1 MALDPRAPS
10 RVRMPRCRICSAPM
24 PAPRTAHCRLC
35 AEIAHCSGVM
45 IAYVDGSYFPQT
57 RSAGAAAV
65 ILADDGSSRVV
76 SGCVEASSSIE
87 AEASAAL
94 LAVNTLE
101 SHEADSMVIFTDSL
115 VLVRAMR
122 SPSTPAVF
130 RELRQTVYGRRVD
143 WRFLPRGRRHP
154 EHLAAH
160 HEARRVASL
169 SVVAPH
175 RSSWTRARR
184 LQSPESLFVVVAPY
198 WSPERARAACCIAV
212 ADSCGVRCF
221 VQPLSCSNR
230 AEEENAA
237 ISSAIA
243 MLPGLAP
250 VTLFTPGGKR
260 RRLSAA
266 EPPPRALIWRP
277 LSKIPCASPFKSLVP
292 LIKQLA
298 RSCAEGPG
306 TSLPQFGYAVALT
319 PEGDNAPR
327 SYSPAGARD
336 AWEARF

>member
-24 PAPRTAHCRLC
+24 PAPRTAYCRLC

-175 RSSWTRARR
+175 RSSWTRTRR

-243 MLPGLAP
+243 MLPGPGTGYPLHAWRETSPAFCGRAP
-250 VTLFTPGGKR
+250 
-260 RRLSAA
+260 A
-266 EPPPRALIWRP
+266 PRADLAAAVQNPLRQPLQEPRATDQTAGAVLRGRP
-277 LSKIPCASPFKSLVP
+277 
-292 LIKQLA
+292 
-298 RSCAEGPG
+298 RH
-306 TSLPQFGYAVALT
+306 LT
-319 PEGDNAPR
+319 PSIWLCRGVNP
-327 SYSPAGARD
+327 
-336 AWEARF
+336 